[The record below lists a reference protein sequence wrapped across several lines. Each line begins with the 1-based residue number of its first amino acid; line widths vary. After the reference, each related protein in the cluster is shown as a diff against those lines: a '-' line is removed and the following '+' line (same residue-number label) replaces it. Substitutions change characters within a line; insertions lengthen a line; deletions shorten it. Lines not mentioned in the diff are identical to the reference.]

1 MSIQLEIISPEEI
14 VLSQAVDMAVLP
26 AMEGDIA
33 AMEGHVPMILLL
45 RAGVVD
51 LYQDNKIVHRLFVEG
66 GFAEMKETGCTV
78 LAKRVKKLN
87 ELSEEE
93 GIQRLAKL
101 ETQFSAIASTN
112 DAEKQRELIDE
123 MQGANVMIDLA
134 ASEKHEKIL

>member
-1 MSIQLEIISPEEI
+1 MSITLEIISPEKV

-45 RAGVVD
+45 RAGMVD
-51 LYQDNKIVHRLFVEG
+51 LYQNNKVVQRLFVEG
-66 GFAEMKETGCTV
+66 GFAEMKESSCTV
-78 LAKRVKKLN
+78 LANRVRKLD

-93 GIQRLAKL
+93 GIQRLAAL
-101 ETQFSAIASTN
+101 EAQFSTAASSD
-112 DAEKQRELIDE
+112 DAEKQRELVDE

-134 ASEKHEKIL
+134 SSEKRNQIL